1 MTHANFM
8 NTLCRGIVGYVSYNA
23 TCDLSTIYSE
33 YMLYEPIARIAKA
46 QGYSVSCEY
55 PAANQKSGR
64 GDKKRI
70 DFRFTKSGESVLVE
84 VKWAKNTRAAI
95 SGDLEKLS
103 STDAEQKYLLIFG
116 FADVVNAFE
125 GEKGAKLP
133 PAKNSGKVVEWNSGR
148 THYAARW
155 YREEDN
161 A

>member
-1 MTHANFM
+1 MTHANFI
-8 NTLCRGIVGYVSYNA
+8 NTICRGIVGYISYNA
-23 TCDLSTIYSE
+23 TCDLSTVYSE

-55 PAANQKSGR
+55 PAANQTIGR

-70 DFRFTKSGESVLVE
+70 DFKFTKSGEAVLVE
-84 VKWAKNTRAAI
+84 VKWAKTKRAAI
-95 SGDLEKLS
+95 SGDLEKLRA
-103 STDAEQKYLLIFG
+103 TDAAQKYLLIFG
-116 FADVVNAFE
+116 HADVVKTFE
-125 GEKGAKLP
+125 GEKRARLP

-155 YREEDN
+155 YREANN

>member
-1 MTHANFM
+1 MTHAHFM

-23 TCDLSTIYSE
+23 TCDLSPVYSE
-33 YMLYEPIARIAKA
+33 YMLYEPIARIAKG

-55 PAANQKSGR
+55 PAANQTSGP

-70 DFRFTKSGESVLVE
+70 DFKFTKSGESILVE
-84 VKWAKNTRAAI
+84 VKWVRTKTATIA
-95 SGDLEKLS
+95 GDLEKLR

-116 FADVVNAFE
+116 EEKVVDAFT
-125 GEKGAKLP
+125 GDQGTKLP
-133 PAKNSGKVVEWNSGR
+133 PAKNSGKVVNWNTGK

-155 YREEDN
+155 YREERT